1 MPCTEDGSKWT
12 PDNSTMGTIENSA
25 IYTVSKIFLGDRRS
39 TLRELNALF
48 NKLRRGLEPKEIE
61 APPPLEDFF

>member
-25 IYTVSKIFLGDRRS
+25 IFTVSEISLGDRRS
-39 TLRELNALF
+39 TLRDLNALF
-48 NKLRRGLEPKEIE
+48 NRLRRGTSAREED
-61 APPPLEDFF
+61 PPNLQDFF